1 MVSENHVTVSRIGD
15 NRLVYKVRHED
26 YGNSKIRVLHQNMI
40 MEIDGVLDNFDW
52 NISISEK
59 QKVKQKSDSPKTS
72 NKKTIVQR
80 TDSNEETVE
89 SDEEV
94 NSSSSIKELR
104 TKIFFEI
111 EKEPRINNY
120 TKIEREPRIKNFIH
134 IENPNLIY
142 EEKQKS
148 LFKGSL
154 RESSKE
160 AGSNRKS
167 GKTTDEGDILNL
179 QKRRIEG
186 KEKEFKG
193 YDLRSKKN
201 TKVQQISSSNK
212 QKLEREEELKLRTC
226 ITGKEKDG

>member
-1 MVSENHVTVSRIGD
+1 
-15 NRLVYKVRHED
+15 
-26 YGNSKIRVLHQNMI
+26 MI
-40 MEIDGVLDNFDW
+40 MEIDDVLDNFDW
-52 NISISEK
+52 NISISIK
-59 QKVKQKSDSPKTS
+59 QKVKKKSESPKTS
-72 NKKTIVQR
+72 NKKAIVQR
-80 TDSNEETVE
+80 TDSNEEAEE

-104 TKIFFEI
+104 IKNFIEI
-111 EKEPRINNY
+111 EKEPRIKNY
-120 TKIEREPRIKNFIH
+120 TKIEREPRIKSFIH

-148 LFKGSL
+148 LFKGSW

-160 AGSNRKS
+160 AGSNRES
-167 GKTTDEGDILNL
+167 GKTTDERDILNL

-186 KEKEFKG
+186 KEKKFKD

-212 QKLEREEELKLRTC
+212 QKIGKGRRAEVENLHYRERERWLECQPNSKPKVLT
-226 ITGKEKDG
+226 